1 MTLMVS
7 SHGYYHGPVPHAPNQ
22 YPLELQVQPYAFK
35 VPANVRIYTYSVL
48 DGSCLASQNQMDKNS
63 LAICAGGQPQ
73 FVWHTVPSVG
83 PGIFGTT
90 SFGTG
95 SSSGGSSM
103 NGGRRSR
110 KPASRKR
117 ASCMRGG
124 DGSSMNESGSGGGS
138 SGGSSY
144 ASTVPGGPFYGPGS
158 VGSASSGGGRYSAS
172 YSAYVRPS
180 IAQTWVSG
188 MYFPKFIASFIDDPP
203 IGGLGLYVC
212 NGTAV
217 TLDGRFGQQPNQ
229 ISSISIED
237 LIGGVLQSNPAVQL
251 ELHVF
256 MCLNFPNMWSS
267 QQKSYIPALL
277 TAYNQ
282 QVQTGGRRKARRSK
296 ASRSRS
302 TRRT

>member
-7 SHGYYHGPVPHAPNQ
+7 SHGLYHGPVPHAQNQ
-22 YPLELQVQPYAFK
+22 YPLEVQLQPYAFK

-48 DGSCLASQNQMDKNS
+48 DGSCLASQNHMDKNS
-63 LAICAGGQPQ
+63 LAICAGGPPQ

-95 SSSGGSSM
+95 SSSGGSSGGSSM

-110 KPASRKR
+110 
-117 ASCMRGG
+117 MRGG
-124 DGSSMNESGSGGGS
+124 DGSSMNESGSSFGGSS

-158 VGSASSGGGRYSAS
+158 VGSASSGGGRYSES

-180 IAQTWVSG
+180 VAQTWVTG
-188 MYFPKFIASFIDDPP
+188 MYFPKFIASFIDNPP

-217 TLDGRFGQQPNQ
+217 NLDTRFGQQPNQ

-237 LIGGVLQSNPAVQL
+237 LVGGVLQSNPGVRL

-256 MCLNFPNMWSS
+256 MCLNFPNTWSY
-267 QQKSYIPALL
+267 QQRSYIPALL
-277 TAYNQ
+277 SAYNQ
-282 QVQTGGRRKARRSK
+282 QVQIGGKRKANRSK
-296 ASRSRS
+296 ASRSRKS
-302 TRRT
+302 RKTRRT

>member
-7 SHGYYHGPVPHAPNQ
+7 SHGHYHGPVPHAPNQ
-22 YPLELQVQPYAFK
+22 YPLEVQLQPYAFK

-63 LAICAGGQPQ
+63 LAICAGGPPQ

-83 PGIFGTT
+83 P
-90 SFGTG
+90 G

-110 KPASRKR
+110 
-117 ASCMRGG
+117 MRGG
-124 DGSSMNESGSGGGS
+124 DGSSMNESGSS

-158 VGSASSGGGRYSAS
+158 VGSASSGGGRYSES

-180 IAQTWVSG
+180 IAETWVTG
-188 MYFPKFIASFIDDPP
+188 MYFPKFIASFIDNPP

-217 TLDGRFGQQPNQ
+217 NLDTRFGQQPNQ

-237 LIGGVLQSNPAVQL
+237 LVGGVLQSNPGVRL

-256 MCLNFPNMWSS
+256 MCLNFPNTWSY

-277 TAYNQ
+277 TEYNK
-282 QVQTGGRRKARRSK
+282 QVQTGGKRKASRSKASRSK
-296 ASRSRS
+296 ASRSRK